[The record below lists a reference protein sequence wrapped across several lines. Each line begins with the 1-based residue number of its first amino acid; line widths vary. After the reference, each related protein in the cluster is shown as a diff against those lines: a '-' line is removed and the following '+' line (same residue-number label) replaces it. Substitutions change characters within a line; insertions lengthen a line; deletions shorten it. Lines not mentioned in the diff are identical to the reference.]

1 MKAYF
6 TALIKSKQ
14 EQEKTIRS
22 QVEASTDVNEVRNLT
37 KQMAALQAE
46 IRDAQAQLEKL
57 EKEERQQVPD
67 AGALN
72 PLESYGMDS
81 RKSDTEN
88 VELRKRLAFA
98 NFVTRSTP
106 IPAELRD
113 ATTTSDTQAVIPVQL
128 ATEIIENLE
137 AIGMILPLVTKT
149 SYPAGQIVPVDSVKP
164 VATWVGEGKGSDAQK
179 KSKLGSITFGAYKL
193 RCEIAVTQEVSVQTL
208 PSFEKLF
215 IKQVSEAMVKAIE
228 SKILSDTDGSAGTP
242 TGIFYNAN
250 ESTNPDK
257 VVEINVGE
265 SGLPNYATLCMMEAE
280 LPQQYESNAKWFMT
294 KKTFMA
300 FQSMT
305 DSNGQPIARIDHDI
319 TGKPER
325 VLLGREVVLCGDYM
339 ESLKKTIDKDT
350 IIACLFDI
358 SDYVLNTSYDLG
370 IQSKIDWDN
379 EDHKTKAVMS
389 VDGKVVDR
397 GSLVKLIQ
405 KATSSTK

>member
-1 MKAYF
+1 MKTYL
-6 TALIKSKQ
+6 TNLIKNKQ
-14 EQEKTIRS
+14 EQEQNIRS
-22 QVEASTDVNEVRNLT
+22 QVEASTDVNEVRSLT
-37 KQMAALQAE
+37 KQMTALQAE
-46 IRDAQAQLEKL
+46 IRDARAQLEKL
-57 EKEERQQVPD
+57 EQAEPKQVPD
-67 AGALN
+67 TCALN
-72 PLESYGMDS
+72 PLASYGMDS
-81 RKSDTEN
+81 RKSDNESM
-88 VELRKRLAFA
+88 ELRKRLAFA

-164 VATWVGEGKGSDAQK
+164 VATWVGEGKGSNQQK
-179 KSKLGSITFGAYKL
+179 KSKLSSITFGAYKL

-228 SKILSDTDGSAGTP
+228 SKILSDADGSAGTP

-250 ESTNPDK
+250 ETTAPDK
-257 VVEINVGE
+257 VVEFSE
-265 SGLPNYATLCMMEAE
+265 EYEFPTYATLCMMESE
-280 LPQQYESNAKWFMT
+280 LPQQYEKNAKWFMT

-339 ESLKKTIDKDT
+339 ESFKKAVEEDT
-350 IIACLFDI
+350 VIACLFDM
-358 SDYVLNTSYDLG
+358 SDYILNTSYDLG

-397 GSLVKLIQ
+397 GSLVKLVQ

>member
-1 MKAYF
+1 MKTYF
-6 TALIKSKQ
+6 TSLIKNKQ
-14 EQEKTIRS
+14 EQEQNIRS
-22 QVEASTDVNEVRNLT
+22 QVEASTDVNEVRSLT
-37 KQMAALQAE
+37 KQMTALQAE
-46 IRDAQAQLEKL
+46 IREAQAQLEKL

-67 AGALN
+67 TGALN

-81 RKSDTEN
+81 RKSDSEN
-88 VELRKRLAFA
+88 IELRKRLAFA
-98 NFVTRSTP
+98 NFVTRDVK
-106 IPAELRD
+106 IPVELRD
-113 ATTTSDTQAVIPVQL
+113 ATTTSDTTAVIPVQL
-128 ATEIIENLE
+128 ATEIIEQLE

-149 SYPAGQIVPVDSVKP
+149 SYPTGQIVPVDSVKP
-164 VATWVGEGKGSDAQK
+164 VATWAGEGKGSNQQK
-179 KSKLGSITFGAYKL
+179 KSKLGSITFGGYKL

-242 TGIFYNAN
+242 SGIFYNMN

-294 KKTFMA
+294 KKTFMM

-305 DSNGQPIARIDHDI
+305 DSNGQPIARIDHDM

-339 ESLKKTIDKDT
+339 ESLKKTVTQDT
-350 IIACLFDI
+350 VVACLFDM

-397 GSLVKLIQ
+397 GSLVKLVQ